1 MAKRPTRKEKISRQ
15 ARHGQD
21 TGANIPAERERRHLK
36 RRLGLAVALLGVLL
50 YVNTLG
56 HQYAGDDYGL
66 VVDNPSTQSGWS
78 GALLKFRMSYRAG
91 VPGVGDPLYRP
102 LSPAM
107 FAAEWG
113 LAPNRPWLGHGIN
126 VLLYGLTGYL
136 LFSMLALYL
145 KDRRL
150 VPFIAAALFIAH
162 PLHTEAVANIKGRD
176 EILCFLFFVLT
187 AMAIHRYAAR
197 GSTPVLLLGSAA
209 FLLSLLAKESAVT
222 FLVVIPLMLF
232 FFTDTPRSRSLIAL
246 AALVAVTGLFLV
258 IRQQVLGGTPVPPT
272 PMLDNFLVAI
282 PDLPTRMATATF
294 LMGLYLK
301 LLVFP
306 HPLLADASYR
316 HFSAVPVSDW
326 RFLLPLLAYAALAVY
341 GLLRLRKKDPISFS
355 ILYFFVTASVAS
367 NVLVLIGTN
376 YGERLMYAPSLGFC
390 LGIAVLLER
399 GFRLEGSPEA
409 ASGLMAFVRTYRGP
423 LAIAGLVVAL
433 YGVKTVTRNAD
444 WYDNMTLITADL
456 RHAPESALLHF
467 AMGQEHLRR
476 AQRLERGGDGVAR
489 REALTRSVAELNRAV
504 EIYRDFALALGSL
517 ALAHQYLGDS
527 ATARVYY
534 EKALQLE
541 PTRVMIH
548 NNFALLL
555 LSLGDVNGAI
565 KHYQL
570 ALRYSADY
578 GHAHLNMAIA
588 LGRVAEQLSRAA
600 AEERKRNNE
609 QGYRETAMAAS
620 QKLSEA
626 LAHLKRAGELLPD
639 DEEINRLVATI
650 YQYLGD
656 GRNARIHLDRAEQLR
671 RRTSRRP

>member
-456 RHAPESALLHF
+456 QKAPSSARLHY
-467 AMGQEHLRR
+467 ALGQQTLKD
-476 AQRLERGGDGVAR
+476 AAPLGDGPAR
-489 REALTRSVAELNRAV
+489 REALTKAVAELSRAV
-504 EIYRDFALALGSL
+504 EIYPEYAMAFGSL
-517 ALAHQYLGDS
+517 GLAKQYLGDTV
-527 ATARVYY
+527 AARVYF
-534 EKALQLE
+534 EKALELE
-541 PTRVMIH
+541 PTRVVVH
-548 NNFALLL
+548 NNFAFLLL
-555 LSLGDVNGAI
+555 NLGDVDGAI
-565 KHYQL
+565 KHCQL
-570 ALRYSADY
+570 ALRYYPDY
-578 GHAHLNMAIA
+578 GDAHLNMGIA
-588 LGRVAEQLSRAA
+588 LGRAAEQLSRAA

-609 QGYRETAMAAS
+609 QGYRENATAAS
-620 QKLSEA
+620 RKLLEA
-626 LAHLKRAGELLPD
+626 LAHLKRAGELIPD

-656 GRNARIHLDRAEQLR
+656 GGNARIYLDRAEQIR
-671 RRTSRRP
+671 RRTSRQR